1 MKTLYLSIITASLI
15 LLSFYGF
22 TVNAQTENPASVNPN
37 CQNRILQYSVN
48 ETRAILFAVDS
59 DRFKSAVNGSDVN
72 FNNVYYKSDTV
83 CEGLQSVNVLFYVKL
98 SDHVTSLVIK
108 EDPTLT
114 KIMGVVQ
121 APALGLC
128 FTPDPNHSIGL
139 PTCCVSNSNSCD
151 FTGIPLQQ
159 ELQALREQSSGM
171 NQSLE
176 KQLGLTGNPGKLS
189 ADITRNDRDPWLSVA
204 EFGSIVGVVTVAI
217 SVYVLRI
224 KK

>member
-1 MKTLYLSIITASLI
+1 MKTLYFSIIPASLI

-22 TVNAQTENPASVNPN
+22 TVNAQTENSTSSNPD
-37 CQNRILQYSVN
+37 CQNRILQSTVN

-72 FNNVYYKSDTV
+72 FNNVYYKSDAV

-108 EDPTLT
+108 ENPTLT
-114 KIMGVVQ
+114 KIIGVVQ

-128 FTPDPNHSIGL
+128 FTPDPNHTLGL

-151 FTGIPLQQ
+151 FIGIPLQQ
-159 ELQALREQSSGM
+159 ELQALHEQSLGT

-176 KQLGLTGNPGKLS
+176 KQLGLTGNPGKLNT
-189 ADITRNDRDPWLSVA
+189 ITTHNYSNPWLSVA
-204 EFGSIVGVVTVAI
+204 EFGSIVGAVTITI

>member
-1 MKTLYLSIITASLI
+1 MKSLQITIILASLI
-15 LLSFYGF
+15 LPSSCGVM
-22 TVNAQTENPASVNPN
+22 VNAQTENPTPTNPD
-37 CQNRILQYSVN
+37 CKNRILQSEIN

-59 DRFKSAVNGSDVN
+59 DRFKLAVNGSDVK

-114 KIMGVVQ
+114 KIIGVEQ

-128 FTPDPNHSIGL
+128 FTPDPNHHLGL

-159 ELQALREQSSGM
+159 ELDALHKQSSDV

-176 KQLGLTGNPGKLS
+176 KQLGLTGNPGRLDTVTTTYDS
-189 ADITRNDRDPWLSVA
+189 NPWLSIA
-204 EFGSIVGVVTVAI
+204 EFGSIAGIVTAVI